1 MQGTVKGAPKV
12 ILRLEG
18 MFVLLTGVFAYFR
31 LDAGWSMFFW
41 CFLVPDLSFLGYLL
55 GPRVGAAAYNFAHA
69 YVVPLALVLIGAS
82 VGPQIL
88 LALGC
93 IWICH
98 IGLDRALGFGLKYGD
113 GFAYTH
119 LGLIG
124 KR

>member
-1 MQGTVKGAPKV
+1 MQGTVNGAPKV

-18 MFVLLTGVFAYFR
+18 MCVLLAGVFAYFR

-41 CFLVPDLSFLGYLL
+41 CFLLPDLSFLGYLL
-55 GPRVGAAAYNFAHA
+55 GSRVGAVTYNFAHS
-69 YVVPLALVLIGAS
+69 YVVPLALAVIGAS
-82 VGPQIL
+82 VGLQIL
-88 LALGC
+88 LALAC

-124 KR
+124 KK